1 MKTYKELD
9 VYKRSYELAVSV
21 HGFVSQLPKE
31 FKYDLIDQIRRA
43 TRSIPANI
51 AEGFGRGKSRKDTVN
66 QLRTALGS
74 NDEVLFNFEFM
85 RDVKLINTE
94 SSKHYIGEYTIIGK
108 QLVRLIQSIDKPV
121 TSNQ

>member
-51 AEGFGRGKSRKDTVN
+51 AEGFGRGKSRKDTIN
-66 QLRTALGS
+66 YEQLWVQMT
-74 NDEVLFNFEFM
+74 
-85 RDVKLINTE
+85 KCC
-94 SSKHYIGEYTIIGK
+94 
-108 QLVRLIQSIDKPV
+108 SIL
-121 TSNQ
+121 NL